1 MLNHVEQFE
10 VLDNQGHKT
19 GKIKDRGLMLL
30 PGEYMGVV
38 TIIVVNNKGEV
49 LVTKRHPNKAPGL
62 MWEVT
67 GGGILAYEK
76 PKMAAVRE
84 LREETGILI
93 NESDLIGLSSLVNDN
108 FYCYQYIVFLKEEV
122 KLSLA
127 NDEVIDYKF
136 LSLNEFFHFIKSDY
150 FISYI
155 GSRIYEIKGEIEK
168 IYSEKVL

>member
-76 PKMAAVRE
+76 ISRQRVIGFQH
-84 LREETGILI
+84 LFIGTG
-93 NESDLIGLSSLVNDN
+93 
-108 FYCYQYIVFLKEEV
+108 K
-122 KLSLA
+122 A
-127 NDEVIDYKF
+127 
-136 LSLNEFFHFIKSDY
+136 
-150 FISYI
+150 
-155 GSRIYEIKGEIEK
+155 
-168 IYSEKVL
+168 